1 MMGLCIFVVQIYAF
15 LIHCLLFFQII
26 IVNNFS
32 SKLLETAVNEL
43 AKLPGIGKKS
53 AIRLALHLLRQNP
66 QEVESL
72 GNALIKMRN
81 EIIFCKNCF
90 NISDTEVCEICSNQN
105 RDAGLICV
113 VEDVRDVMAIENTA
127 QFRGLYHVLGGVISP
142 MDGIGPGDLNI
153 TPLLV
158 RIEQQSIREVIMALS
173 PTMEGDTTNF
183 YIYKRLKNIKV
194 LVTTIARGVSI
205 GDNLEFTDE
214 ITLGRS
220 IVNRLPYESTFNR

>member
-1 MMGLCIFVVQIYAF
+1 M
-15 LIHCLLFFQII
+15 
-26 IVNNFS
+26 NNFS

-53 AIRLALHLLRQNP
+53 AVRLALHLLRQNS

-81 EIIFCKNCF
+81 EIIFCKNCY
-90 NISDTEVCEICSNQN
+90 NISDTETCEICSNPN

-153 TPLLV
+153 APLLL
-158 RIEQQSIREVIMALS
+158 RIEKQPVREIIMALS

-183 YIYKRLKNIKV
+183 YIYKRLKNVNV
-194 LVTTIARGVSI
+194 LITTIARGVSI

-220 IVNRLPYESTFNR
+220 IVNRLPYESTFNK

>member
-1 MMGLCIFVVQIYAF
+1 MGLCIFVVQIYAF

>member
-1 MMGLCIFVVQIYAF
+1 M
-15 LIHCLLFFQII
+15 
-26 IVNNFS
+26 VNNFS

-53 AIRLALHLLRQNP
+53 AVRLALHLLRQNT

-90 NISDTEVCEICSNQN
+90 NISDTEICEICNNQN

-153 TPLLV
+153 TPLLL
-158 RIEQQSIREVIMALS
+158 RIEKQAIREIIMALS

>member
-1 MMGLCIFVVQIYAF
+1 MGLCIFVMQIYAF

-43 AKLPGIGKKS
+43 SKLPGIGKKS
-53 AIRLALHLLRQNP
+53 AVRLALHLLRQNI

-90 NISDTEVCEICSNQN
+90 NISDTETCEICNNQN

-153 TPLLV
+153 TPLLL
-158 RIEQQSIREVIMALS
+158 RIEKQAIREVIMALS